1 MKTISLKEAYNILEQ
16 CAAIIVDDAVMYP
29 SLWELNGDDN
39 NEFLYL
45 SWTDGDYREFD
56 LKFVE
61 GDNREVKVSGSS
73 LFLADADLDN
83 DHDETKITILQAK
96 ELK

>member
-1 MKTISLKEAYNILEQ
+1 MKTISLEEAYSILEQ
-16 CAAIIVDDAVMYP
+16 CAAIVVDDAVMYP

-45 SWTDGDYREFD
+45 SWTDGDYREFH

-61 GDNREVKVSGSS
+61 GDNREIKVSGSS
-73 LFLADADLDN
+73 LFLTDADLDN
-83 DHDETKITILQAK
+83 DHDETQITILQQK
-96 ELK
+96 ELE